1 MNRCL
6 SERAMLR
13 VYLEEGT
20 AAERSHLRLCAAC
33 AQSYD
38 AFVDDL
44 QVIGDV
50 LANTP
55 PPPRAASRAPG
66 VHFGWVPATVMAAL
80 LAVVASVVLLHRSA
94 PEQIAARSPNV
105 SAFAADVS
113 AALFASPGAGDILPA
128 DFETSYLDAALE
140 AGVACTQE
148 RYFNG
153 ECADQLSALFLES
166 E

>member
-13 VYLEEGT
+13 VYLKEGT
-20 AAERSHLRLCAAC
+20 ADEQRHLRLCAGC
-33 AQSYD
+33 AESYD

-55 PPPRAASRAPG
+55 PPRAASRASA
-66 VHFGWVPATVMAAL
+66 VHLRWVPVAAMAAL
-80 LAVVASVVLLHRSA
+80 LAVVASVLLLHRSA
-94 PEQIAARSPNV
+94 PQRIAARSPNV

-113 AALFASPGAGDILPA
+113 AALFAGADAGDILQV
-128 DFETSYLDAALE
+128 DSETSYLGAALE

-148 RYFNG
+148 RYFSG
-153 ECADQLSALFLES
+153 ECNDQLSALFLES